1 VVKVWSRRNVVGRAR
16 SEPSI
21 AQGFAEIRKLKTE
34 GRSSMFVNFFIQR
47 PVFASVC
54 ALLILLAGI
63 AVIPTLPIS
72 QFPDLAPPQVGVS
85 SFYTGASAQTVE
97 SAVTIPLEQQIN
109 GAEGMK
115 YMTSTSG
122 NDGSSSITVTFDLS
136 RNPDLATVDIQNR
149 VNTAQGRLPAAVK
162 AVGITTAKTSQNFV
176 FGAAV
181 ISDNNKYSTLFMSN
195 YLDIYVKDSLKR
207 IPGVADVIIF
217 GERKYSM
224 RLWLDPGRLAGRS
237 LTAPDVVNALSEQ
250 NVEVAAGQVG
260 QQPAN
265 PAQQYQI
272 SVRAVGRLS
281 EPEQFDNII
290 LKTNADGTLVRL
302 RDVGRAELGAEDY
315 SSDIQ
320 FNGQDSVGLGVTQ
333 LSTANALD
341 VDRLAIA
348 ELNRLSK
355 SFPPGMHVKV
365 AFDTTDAVGESIRDV
380 AFTVGSAILLVILVI
395 FVFLGDWRTTLIHFI
410 ATPVSLIGT
419 FIFVKLLGFSINTL
433 TLFGITLATG
443 LVVDDAIVVIEN
455 IERHMAEG
463 EHDSHKAA
471 AAATA
476 EITSAVIAT
485 SLVLVA
491 VFVPVAFFP
500 GTTGILFRQFA
511 LTIAFSI
518 AISAFNALTL
528 APVLAAIFLSG
539 PHRKKWWW
547 LQKFDDAIVVLT
559 RGYRALLHHVL
570 RYKLAMVVLF
580 FAGLGATYLVLRH
593 VPQGFVPDEDQGYFI
608 VVVQAPA
615 GASLEYTKAIGKQV
629 SGMLSDVTE
638 AEGTFSIAGF
648 SFSGS
653 ASNQGLIFVPLKPY
667 SQRKGEEHSAT
678 AILNRVRPRLFGI
691 SGAIVFATLPPAVQ
705 GLGNFGGFQFVV
717 QDQAAH
723 TLEELSSVAH
733 DMIRQAGTRKDL
745 VGLYTPFTAN
755 DPQYLVTIDREKAKS
770 LHVPLSQITDTLGV
784 YMGSDYVNDFD
795 FNNRSYR
802 VYIQADKQFRSE
814 AQDMKQFY
822 VRSDSGAMVPLDNLI
837 SITQT
842 TTPQVIS
849 HYNLFRSAEID
860 GSAAPGYS
868 SGQAI
873 TAMDD
878 LAKKMPQGF
887 SYSWT
892 GLSLEE
898 LQAGGTSLILF
909 GLGTVV
915 VYLTLSAQYESFVL
929 PFIVL
934 LAVPMALLGA
944 LGAQWIRGL
953 QNDVF
958 CQVGLVMLV
967 GLSSKNAI
975 LIVEFSEQ
983 LRERG
988 VPLLEAAIQ
997 AAAIRLR
1004 PILMT
1009 SLAFILGVV
1018 PLVFATGAGEN
1029 GRHSVGTT
1037 VFGGMIMS
1045 TFLNLFFIPVLYLII
1060 EGWRE
1065 HGKKTVEVRAS

>member
-1 VVKVWSRRNVVGRAR
+1 
-16 SEPSI
+16 
-21 AQGFAEIRKLKTE
+21 
-34 GRSSMFVNFFIQR
+34 MFVNFFLRR
-47 PVFASVC
+47 PVFATVC
-54 ALLILLAGI
+54 ALLIVLGGA

-72 QFPDLAPPQVGVS
+72 QFPNLSPPQVGVS
-85 SFYTGASAQTVE
+85 SFYIGASAQTVE

-115 YMTSTSG
+115 YITSTSG
-122 NDGSSSITVTFDLS
+122 NDGTSQILVTFDLT

-149 VNTAQGRLPAAVK
+149 VNTAQGRLPGSVK
-162 AVGITTAKTSQNFV
+162 AVGITTQKTSQNFV

-181 ISDNNKYSTLFMSN
+181 TSDNNKYSTLVMSN
-195 YLDIYVKDSLKR
+195 YLDVYVRDALKR
-207 IPGVADVIIF
+207 IPGVAEVFIF

-224 RLWLDPGRLAGRS
+224 RLWLDPVRMAGRG
-237 LTAPDVVNALSEQ
+237 LTAPDVVNALAEQ

-260 QQPAN
+260 QQPAI
-265 PAQQYQI
+265 AGQQYQV

-281 EPEQFDNII
+281 EPAQFDNVI

-302 RDVGRAELGAEDY
+302 KDVGHAELGAENY
-315 SSDIQ
+315 ASDLQ
-320 FNGQDSVGLGVTQ
+320 FNGQDAVGIAVAQ

-341 VDRLAIA
+341 VDRRAIA
-348 ELNRLSK
+348 ELDRLSK
-355 SFPPGMHVKV
+355 TFPPGMHYKL
-365 AFDTTDAVGESIRDV
+365 AFDTTDAVSESIRDV
-380 AFTVGSAILLVILVI
+380 TFTVGSAIFLVILVI
-395 FVFLGDWRTTLIHFI
+395 FIFLGDWRTTMIHFI

-455 IERHMAEG
+455 IERHIAGG
-463 EHDSHKAA
+463 EHDSRKAA

-528 APVLAAIFLSG
+528 APVLAAFFLSG
-539 PHRKKWWW
+539 GHRKKWWW
-547 LQKFDDAIVVLT
+547 LQKFDDGVAALT
-559 RGYRALLHHVL
+559 RGYRALLHHL
-570 RYKLAMVVLF
+570 LEYKVAMAVLF
-580 FAGLGATYLVLRH
+580 LAGLGLTYFVFTR
-593 VPQGFVPDEDQGYFI
+593 VPTGFVPDEDQGYFI
-608 VVVQAPA
+608 IVIQAPS
-615 GASLEYTKAIGKQV
+615 GASLEYTKDIGKKI
-629 SGMLSDVTE
+629 SDMLANVPES
-638 AEGTFSIAGF
+638 EGTFSVAGF
-648 SFSGS
+648 SFAGS

-667 SQRKGEEHSAT
+667 SQRKGEQHAAK
-678 AILNRVRPRLFGI
+678 AIVNRVRPMLFGI
-691 SGAIVFATLPPAVQ
+691 QGAIVFATLPPAVQ
-705 GLGNFGGFQFVV
+705 GLGQFGGFQFVV
-717 QDQAAH
+717 QDLAAH
-723 TLEELSSVAH
+723 KLEELAGAAQGL
-733 DMIRQAGTRKDL
+733 MRQSAEHKEI
-745 VGLYTPFTAN
+745 VGLYSPFTAN

-784 YMGSDYVNDFD
+784 FMGSAYVNDFD

-802 VYIQADKQFRSE
+802 VYVQADKQFR
-814 AQDMKQFY
+814 ATAKDMKQFY
-822 VRSDSGAMVPLDNLI
+822 VRSDGGAMVPLDNLI
-837 SITQT
+837 SYTQT

-849 HYNLFRSAEID
+849 HYNLFRSAEVD
-860 GSAAPGYS
+860 GSAAPGFS

-873 TAMDD
+873 AAMED

-909 GLGTVV
+909 GLGTLV

-944 LGAQWIRGL
+944 LGAQAIRGL

-967 GLSSKNAI
+967 GLASKNAI

-988 VPLLEAAIQ
+988 VPLVEAAVQ
-997 AAAIRLR
+997 AATIRLR

-1018 PLVFATGAGEN
+1018 PLVVATGAGEN

-1045 TFLNLFFIPVLYLII
+1045 TILNLFFIPVLYLII

-1065 HGKKTVEVRAS
+1065 HGKAPEHR

>member
-1 VVKVWSRRNVVGRAR
+1 
-16 SEPSI
+16 
-21 AQGFAEIRKLKTE
+21 
-34 GRSSMFVNFFIQR
+34 MFVDFFIRR

-54 ALLILLAGI
+54 ALLIVLAGS
-63 AVIPTLPIS
+63 AVIPTLPIA
-72 QFPDLAPPQVGVS
+72 QFPNLAPPQVGVS
-85 SFYTGASAQTVE
+85 SFYIGASAQTVE

-109 GAEGMK
+109 GSEGMK
-115 YMTSTSG
+115 YIRSTSG
-122 NDGSSSITVTFDLS
+122 NDGSSNITVTFDLT

-149 VNTAQGRLPAAVK
+149 VNTAQGRLPGAVK
-162 AVGITTAKTSQNFV
+162 SVGITTQKTSQNFV

-195 YLDIYVKDSLKR
+195 YLDVYVRDSLKR

-217 GERKYSM
+217 GERKFSM
-224 RLWLDPGRLAGRS
+224 RLWLDPVRMAGRG

-260 QQPAN
+260 QQPAMPGQN
-265 PAQQYQI
+265 YQV

-281 EPEQFDNII
+281 ETAQFDNII
-290 LKTNADGTLVRL
+290 LKANGDGTLVRL
-302 RDVGRAELGAEDY
+302 KDVGHAELGAETY
-315 SSDIQ
+315 ASDLR
-320 FNGQDSVGLGVTQ
+320 FNGQDAVGLAVTQ

-341 VDRLAIA
+341 VDRRAIA
-348 ELNRLSK
+348 ELERLSK
-355 SFPPGMHVKV
+355 SFPPGMHYKL

-380 AFTVGSAILLVILVI
+380 LFTVGSAIFLVILVI
-395 FVFLGDWRTTLIHFI
+395 FIFLGDWRTTMIHFI
-410 ATPVSLIGT
+410 ATPVSLVGT
-419 FIFVKLLGFSINTL
+419 FAFVKLLGFSINTL

-455 IERHMAEG
+455 IERHIAGG
-463 EHDSHKAA
+463 EHDSRKAA
-471 AAATA
+471 LAATT
-476 EITSAVIAT
+476 EIASAVIAT

-500 GTTGILFRQFA
+500 GTTGIMFRQFA

-528 APVLAAIFLSG
+528 APSLAAIFLAG
-539 PHRKKWWW
+539 PHREKWWW
-547 LQKFDDAIVVLT
+547 LQKFDDGVSLLT
-559 RGYRALLHHVL
+559 RGYQALLHHIL
-570 RYKLAMVVLF
+570 KYELAMVILF
-580 FAGLGATYLVLRH
+580 FAGLGLTYLVFKR
-593 VPQGFVPDEDQGYFI
+593 VPTGFVPDEDQGYFI
-608 VVVQAPA
+608 IVIQAPS
-615 GASLEYTKAIGKQV
+615 GASLEYTTSIGKQI
-629 SGMLSDVTE
+629 SAMLAHVPE
-638 AEGTFSIAGF
+638 AEGTFSVSGF
-648 SFSGS
+648 SFAG
-653 ASNQGLIFVPLKPY
+653 AAANQGLIFVPLKPY
-667 SQRKGEEHSAT
+667 SQRKGEVHSAK
-678 AILNRVRPRLFGI
+678 AIVNRVRPMLFGI
-691 SGAIVFATLPPAVQ
+691 QGAIVFATLPPAVQ
-705 GLGNFGGFQFVV
+705 GLGQFGGFQFVV
-717 QDQAAH
+717 QDQAVH
-723 TLEELSSVAH
+723 RLDELAGATQG
-733 DMIRQAGTRKDL
+733 MIRDALQRKDL
-745 VGLYTPFTAN
+745 VSLYTPFTAN

-784 YMGSDYVNDFD
+784 YMGSAYVNDFD

-802 VYIQADKQFRSE
+802 VYVQADRQFR
-814 AQDMKQFY
+814 ATAKDMDQFY
-822 VRSDSGAMVPLDNLI
+822 VRSDTGAMVPLDNLI

-860 GSAAPGYS
+860 GSAAPGFS

-873 TAMDD
+873 AAMED
-878 LAKKMPQGF
+878 LARKLPQGF

-909 GLGTVV
+909 GLGTLV

-944 LGAQWIRGL
+944 LGAQWMRGL
-953 QNDVF
+953 QNDIF

-967 GLSSKNAI
+967 GLASKNAI
-975 LIVEFSEQ
+975 LIVEFAEQ

-988 VPLLEAAIQ
+988 LPLIESAVQ
-997 AAAIRLR
+997 AATIRLR

-1018 PLVFATGAGEN
+1018 PLVVASGAGEN

-1045 TFLNLFFIPVLYLII
+1045 TILNLFFIPVLYLLI

-1065 HGKKTVEVRAS
+1065 RGKAPEQR

>member
-1 VVKVWSRRNVVGRAR
+1 
-16 SEPSI
+16 
-21 AQGFAEIRKLKTE
+21 
-34 GRSSMFVNFFIQR
+34 MFVKFFINR
-47 PVFASVC
+47 PVFATVC
-54 ALLILLAGI
+54 ALLILLGGA
-63 AVIPTLPIS
+63 AVIPTLPIA
-72 QFPDLAPPQVGVS
+72 QFPNLAPPQVGVTS
-85 SFYTGASAQTVE
+85 VYIGASAQTVE
-97 SAVTIPLEQQIN
+97 SAVTIPIEQQIN

-115 YMTSTSG
+115 YITSTSG
-122 NDGSSSITVTFDLS
+122 NDGTSNVIATFDLN
-136 RNPDLATVDIQNR
+136 RDPDLATVDIQNR
-149 VNTAQGRLPAAVK
+149 VNTAQGRLPGAVK

-181 ISDNNKYSTLFMSN
+181 FSDKQQNYPTLFMSN
-195 YLDIYVKDSLKR
+195 YIDVYVKDALKR

-224 RLWLDPGRLAGRS
+224 RLWLDPVRMAGRA
-237 LTAPDVVNALSEQ
+237 LTAPDVVSALSEQ

-260 QQPAN
+260 QQPSMLG
-265 PAQQYQI
+265 QQYQV

-281 EPEQFDNII
+281 EPAQFDNII
-290 LKTNADGTLVRL
+290 LKTNSDGTLVRL
-302 RDVGRAELGAEDY
+302 KDVGHAELGAENY
-315 SSDIQ
+315 SSDLQ
-320 FNGQDSVGLGVTQ
+320 FNGQDAVGLGVTQ

-341 VDRLAIA
+341 VDRRAIA
-348 ELNRLSK
+348 ELDRLSK
-355 SFPPGMHVKV
+355 NFPPGMHYKL

-380 AFTVGSAILLVILVI
+380 LSTLGTAIVLVILVI
-395 FVFLGDWRTTLIHFI
+395 FVFLEDWRSTLIPAVTI
-410 ATPVSLIGT
+410 PVSLIGT
-419 FIFVKLLGFSINTL
+419 FAFVKLLGFSINTL

-455 IERHMAEG
+455 IERHIQEG
-463 EHDSHKAA
+463 QRDAHQAA
-471 AAATA
+471 SEAMGEVTG
-476 EITSAVIAT
+476 AVIAT

-518 AISAFNALTL
+518 TISAFNALTL
-528 APVLAAIFLSG
+528 TPALSALLLGREHGEKIWLFREVDKVIAGTTNGYRRALRFFLNFKMVAALIFL
-539 PHRKKWWW
+539 
-547 LQKFDDAIVVLT
+547 
-559 RGYRALLHHVL
+559 
-570 RYKLAMVVLF
+570 
-580 FAGLGATYLVLRH
+580 AGLGLTFFVFTR
-593 VPQGFVPDEDQGYFI
+593 VPTGFVPDEDQGYFI
-608 VVVQAPA
+608 IVIQAPS
-615 GASLEYTKAIGKQV
+615 GASLEYTKGIGKQV
-629 SGMLSDVTE
+629 AALLADVPET
-638 AEGTFSIAGF
+638 EGTFSVAGF
-648 SFSGS
+648 SFSG
-653 ASNQGLIFVPLKPY
+653 AAANQGLIFVPLKPY
-667 SQRKGEEHSAT
+667 SQRKGDAHSAV
-678 AILNRVRPRLFGI
+678 AILNRIRPRLFGV
-691 SGAIVFATLPPAVQ
+691 SGAIVFPTLPPPIQ
-705 GLGNFGGFQFVV
+705 GLGQFGGFQFVV

-723 TLEELSSVAH
+723 KLEEL
-733 DMIRQAGTRKDL
+733 AGTAQGLMQQSAQRKEL
-745 VGLYTPFTAN
+745 TRLFTSFTAN

-784 YMGSDYVNDFD
+784 YMGSAYVNDFD

-802 VYIQADKQFRSE
+802 VYVQADKQFRSE
-814 AQDMKQFY
+814 AQDMKRFY
-822 VRSDSGAMVPLDNLI
+822 VRSDGGAMVPLDNLI

-860 GSAAPGYS
+860 GSPAPGYS

-873 TAMDD
+873 AAMED

-887 SYSWT
+887 AYSWT

-898 LQAGGTSLILF
+898 LQAGGTSLLLF
-909 GLGTVV
+909 GLGTLV

-944 LGAQWIRGL
+944 LGAQWMRGL

-975 LIVEFSEQ
+975 LIVEFAEQ
-983 LRERG
+983 LRGRG
-988 VPLLEAAIQ
+988 MPLVEAAVQ
-997 AAAIRLR
+997 SATIRLR

-1018 PLVFATGAGEN
+1018 PLVLATGAGEN

-1045 TFLNLFFIPVLYLII
+1045 TILNLFFIPVLYLII

-1065 HGKKTVEVRAS
+1065 HGKAPVVVPQESEA

>member
-1 VVKVWSRRNVVGRAR
+1 M
-16 SEPSI
+16 
-21 AQGFAEIRKLKTE
+21 FAE
-34 GRSSMFVNFFIQR
+34 FFIRR
-47 PVFASVC
+47 PVFATVC
-54 ALLILLAGI
+54 ALLIVLAGT
-63 AVIPTLPIS
+63 AVIPTLPIA
-72 QFPDLAPPQVGVS
+72 QFPNLAPPQVGVTS
-85 SFYTGASAQTVE
+85 SYIGASAQTVE

-122 NDGSSSITVTFDLS
+122 NDGTSQILVTFDIT
-136 RNPDLATVDIQNR
+136 RDPDLAAVDIQNR

-162 AVGITTAKTSQNFV
+162 AVGMTTQKASQNFV

-181 ISDNNKYSTLFMSN
+181 TSDNNRYSPLVMSN
-195 YLDIYVKDSLKR
+195 YLDVYVRDALKR
-207 IPGVADVIIF
+207 IPGVADVQIF
-217 GERKYSM
+217 GEGKYSM
-224 RLWLDPGRLAGRS
+224 RLWLDPARMAGRG
-237 LTAPDVVNALSEQ
+237 LTATDVVNALSEQ
-250 NVEVAAGQVG
+250 NVEVGAGQVG
-260 QQPAN
+260 QQPAI
-265 PAQQYQI
+265 PGQDYQI
-272 SVRAVGRLS
+272 SVRAIGRLS
-281 EPEQFDNII
+281 EPAQFENII

-302 RDVGRAELGAEDY
+302 RDVGRAELGAESYAADLLY
-315 SSDIQ
+315 
-320 FNGQDSVGLGVTQ
+320 NGQEATGFAVAQ
-333 LSTANALD
+333 LSTANALQ
-341 VDRLAIA
+341 VHKLALA
-348 ELNRLSK
+348 ELERLSK
-355 SFPPGMHVKV
+355 SFPPGMHYKL
-365 AFDTTDAVGESIRDV
+365 AFDSTEAVSASIHDV
-380 AFTVGSAILLVILVI
+380 VFTVGLAILLVIGVI
-395 FVFLGDWRTTLIHFI
+395 FIFLGDWRTTMIHFI

-419 FIFVKLLGFSINTL
+419 FAFVKLLGFSINTL

-455 IERHMAEG
+455 IERHITGG

-471 AAATA
+471 IAATI

-528 APVLAAIFLSG
+528 APALAAIFLAG
-539 PHRKKWWW
+539 GHRQKWWW
-547 LQKFDDAIVVLT
+547 LRKFDDGVAAMT

-570 RYKLAMVVLF
+570 EFKAVMVVLF
-580 FAGLGATYLVLRH
+580 FAGLGLTYFVFTH
-593 VPQGFVPDEDQGYFI
+593 VPTGFVPDDDQGYFMVI
-608 VVVQAPA
+608 IQAPP
-615 GASLEYTKAIGKQV
+615 GASLEYT
-629 SGMLSDVTE
+629 E
-638 AEGTFSIAGF
+638 AVGAQASRILQAEPEVEGVFSVAGF
-648 SFSGS
+648 SFAG
-653 ASNQGLIFVPLKPY
+653 AAANQGIIFVTLRPY
-667 SQRKGEEHSAT
+667 SQRVGDQHSAM
-678 AILNRVRPRLFGI
+678 AVVNRVRMKLFGI
-691 SGAIVFATLPPAVQ
+691 SGAVVFATLPPAVQ
-705 GLGNFGGFQFVV
+705 GLGQFGGFQFVV
-717 QDQAAH
+717 QDQGAH
-723 TLEELSSVAH
+723 RLDELASAVQGL
-733 DMIRQAGTRKDL
+733 MQQASQRKDL
-745 VGLYTPFTAN
+745 SQVFTQFTAN
-755 DPQYLVTIDREKAKS
+755 DPQYVVTIDREKAKS

-784 YMGSDYVNDFD
+784 YVGSAYVNDFD

-802 VYIQADKQFRSE
+802 VYVQADKHFRST
-814 AQDMKQFY
+814 AQDMRQFY
-822 VRSDSGAMVPLDNLI
+822 ARSDSGAMVPLDNLI
-837 SITQT
+837 GITQT
-842 TTPQVIS
+842 ATPQVIS

-860 GSAAPGYS
+860 GSPAPGYS

-873 TAMDD
+873 AAMEQ
-878 LAKKMPQGF
+878 LAAKMPQGF

-898 LQAGGTSLILF
+898 LQSAGISLILF
-909 GLGTVV
+909 GLGSLV

-944 LGAQWIRGL
+944 LGAQWTRGL
-953 QNDVF
+953 QDDIY

-967 GLSSKNAI
+967 GLASKNAI
-975 LIVEFSEQ
+975 LIVEFAEQ

-988 VPLLEAAIQ
+988 VPLMESAIQ
-997 AAAIRLR
+997 AATIRLR

-1018 PLVFATGAGEN
+1018 PLVIASGAGEN

-1045 TFLNLFFIPVLYLII
+1045 TILNLFFIPVLYLIV

-1065 HGKKTVEVRAS
+1065 HGKAPKHR

>member
-1 VVKVWSRRNVVGRAR
+1 
-16 SEPSI
+16 
-21 AQGFAEIRKLKTE
+21 
-34 GRSSMFVNFFIQR
+34 MFVDFFIRR

-54 ALLILLAGI
+54 AMLIILAG
-63 AVIPTLPIS
+63 AVVIPTLPIA

-85 SFYTGASAQTVE
+85 SFYIGASAQTVE

-122 NDGSSSITVTFDLS
+122 NDGSSNILITFDLT

-149 VNTAQGRLPAAVK
+149 VNTALGRLPGAVK
-162 AVGITTAKTSQNFV
+162 SVGITTAKTSQNFV

-181 ISDNNKYSTLFMSN
+181 ISDNNRYSTLFMSN
-195 YLDIYVKDSLKR
+195 YLDVYVRDALKR
-207 IPGVADVIIF
+207 IPGVAGVDIF

-224 RLWLDPGRLAGRS
+224 RLWLDPVRMAGRG

-260 QQPAN
+260 QQPAISG
-265 PAQQYQI
+265 QQYQV
-272 SVRAVGRLS
+272 SVRAAGRLS
-281 EPEQFDNII
+281 ESAQFDNII

-302 RDVGRAELGAEDY
+302 KDVGRAELGAEDY
-315 SSDIQ
+315 ASDLQ
-320 FNGQDSVGLGVTQ
+320 FNGQDAVGIGVTQ

-341 VDRLAIA
+341 VDRRAIA
-348 ELNRLSK
+348 ELDRLSK
-355 SFPPGMHVKV
+355 SFPPGMHYKL

-380 AFTVGSAILLVILVI
+380 LFTVGSAILLVILVI
-395 FVFLGDWRTTLIHFI
+395 FIFLGDWRTTMIHFI
-410 ATPVSLIGT
+410 ATPVSLVGT
-419 FIFVKLLGFSINTL
+419 FAFVKLLGFSINTL

-455 IERHMAEG
+455 IERHIAGG
-463 EHDSHKAA
+463 EHDSRKAA
-471 AAATA
+471 SAATG

-528 APVLAAIFLSG
+528 APSLAAIFLAG
-539 PHRKKWWW
+539 PHRQKWWW
-547 LQKFDDAIVVLT
+547 LRKFDDGVRAGT
-559 RGYRALLHHVL
+559 DAYRGLLHYVL
-570 RYKLAMVVLF
+570 EHRLAMVMLF
-580 FAGLGATYLVLRH
+580 FSGLGATYFLLQH
-593 VPQGFVPDEDQGYFI
+593 VPRAFVPDEDQGYFI
-608 VVVQAPA
+608 IVVQAPA
-615 GASLEYTKAIGKQV
+615 GASLGYTKAINKQV
-629 SGMLSDVTE
+629 TDVLARVPD
-638 AEGTFSIAGF
+638 AEETFSIAGF
-648 SFSGS
+648 SFSG
-653 ASNQGLIFVPLKPY
+653 AAANQGLIFVGLRPY
-667 SQRKGEEHSAT
+667 DQRKGKDHTAV
-678 AILNRVRPRLFGI
+678 AILNRLRPQLFGI
-691 SGAIVFATLPPAVQ
+691 SGAIVFATLPPAIN
-705 GLGNFGGFQFVV
+705 GLGAFGGFQFVV

-723 TLEELSSVAH
+723 KLEELAGATQAL
-733 DMIRQAGTRKDL
+733 IRQSGERKEL
-745 VGLYTPFTAN
+745 VSLYTPFTAN

-784 YMGSDYVNDFD
+784 YVGSAYVNDFD
-795 FNNRSYR
+795 FNARSYR
-802 VYIQADKQFRSE
+802 VYVQADKGFRS
-814 AQDMKQFY
+814 AVQDMKQFY
-822 VRSDSGAMVPLDNLI
+822 VRADSGAMVPLDNLI
-837 SITQT
+837 SITET
-842 TTPQVIS
+842 ATPQVIS

-873 TAMDD
+873 AAMEQ
-878 LAKKMPQGF
+878 LAARMPRGF
-887 SYSWT
+887 SFSWT

-898 LQAGGTSLILF
+898 LQAGGTSLVLF
-909 GLGTVV
+909 GLGTLV

-944 LGAQWIRGL
+944 LSAQWLRGL

-975 LIVEFSEQ
+975 LIVEFAEQ

-988 VPLLEAAIQ
+988 VPLVESAVQGAT
-997 AAAIRLR
+997 IRLR

-1018 PLVFATGAGEN
+1018 PLVIASGAGEN

-1045 TFLNLFFIPVLYLII
+1045 TVLNLFFIPVLYVII

-1065 HGKKTVEVRAS
+1065 HRKAPEHR